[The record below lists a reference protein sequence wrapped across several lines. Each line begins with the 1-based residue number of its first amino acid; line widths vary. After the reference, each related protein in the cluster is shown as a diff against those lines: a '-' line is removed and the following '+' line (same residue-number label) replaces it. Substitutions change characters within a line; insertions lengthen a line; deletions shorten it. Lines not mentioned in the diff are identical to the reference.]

1 MRTGGGILFKPRSCD
16 MVLDDIGFNKNQ
28 KALFATQVPG
38 CCGCL
43 LLDVVVFRQLY
54 EQEVQKGF

>member
-1 MRTGGGILFKPRSCD
+1 MEFFSGLEVATW
-16 MVLDDIGFNKNQ
+16 LDDIGFKENQ